1 MIGLV
6 APPRDHRTL
15 NGGWAAERDMDLRVR
30 LMFMGLLHESIAG
43 TGSSCLAAAS
53 RVEGSVVGSVARER
67 SGDVLLMGHPS
78 GITPAKVK
86 ARRIG
91 EAPFVEFEALG
102 FSRTARRLME
112 CVAYYPRSTFDGIE
126 ERAAGRGRENESPGV
141 EAVLESEVSASAR
154 TATAR
159 ASTWARARP
168 CPVARPPASG
178 LQPRR
183 RW

>member
-1 MIGLV
+1 MRGKAAVRFGFCEDWRRAGEEAPALPMIGLV
-6 APPRDHRTL
+6 APPRDYRTL

-30 LMFMGLLHESIAG
+30 LMFMGRLHESIAG
-43 TGSSCLAAAS
+43 TGSIGLAAAS
-53 RVEGSVVGSVARER
+53 RVEGSVVGSVALQRL
-67 SGDVLLMGHPS
+67 GDVLLMGHPS

-126 ERAAGRGRENESPGV
+126 EQAAGGARGSASPGF
-141 EAVLESEVSASAR
+141 EAVSEGKA
-154 TATAR
+154 
-159 ASTWARARP
+159 
-168 CPVARPPASG
+168 
-178 LQPRR
+178 
-183 RW
+183 